1 MSDEIFDRGGRIP
14 SFDGEPKN
22 FPNWWKKFTA
32 YATLAKIKD
41 ILKEVRDPNL
51 PEKEVSEFD
60 EEDESNKLARIA
72 IKKNESAML
81 SFSIAFSSD
90 SAMNIL
96 YAACTENWPDGE
108 AHLVVRELMKRY
120 RPLDTVSK
128 IEMRQQLSK
137 IRMKKGMNPLILF
150 ETLTSIQNQYL
161 GPGKK
166 LPKEELI
173 PIILDVAPEEYR
185 AVLSSEK
192 RMRRDTLTVED
203 LESAMMDEYRQ
214 MTRTQ
219 VKSSGTEGEMLLFG
233 QGVCYSCGSPGHRAN
248 ECPKRRDQSK
258 NQGRTHRFQGKCST
272 CGVKGHRSKDCWT
285 KEENKDRR
293 PANWKSGNDKHQEK
307 TTLAVDKSVQKSNK
321 GEQIKSMD
329 NQIEYGWVN
338 DDLGVSLLDPDIW
351 IADTGATVHSTSSQ
365 QLAKTWKEDMNNTV
379 VVMGNGN
386 RESATKVGSVEGV
399 AIDSDGNRQGR
410 ITLSEVL
417 YLPNGKY
424 NLLSVTKVMKSGW
437 MLRGNENEISLEKG
451 DRRLTFNIKIH
462 TLKGTLYAVKIK
474 KEGEVAG
481 ISQEQPQSSK
491 KTTKM
496 TVSDAHGRLGHL
508 SQLKTIETAKN
519 LGWELQGSMKRCE
532 DCAIGKGRQK
542 NVNKASNHIVAS
554 KPGERIFLDI
564 AAVFESRDELE
575 YVEPTKKLYW
585 RIMVDEH
592 TQFKISDF
600 FISKKAMIEPTCE
613 KLFKLNAEGKNVKY
627 IRCDDGGENRGLM
640 NRLHSSDWKLPI
652 RFEFTGRDTPQRN
665 YLAEVALS
673 TIAGR
678 GRAMMSAAKIPKN
691 MRQMFWRE
699 AFQTSTLMDGLMVVK
714 INNICQTR
722 FEHWEGQLP
731 RFFNYLRTWG
741 EAGVVKLRTA
751 TTPKIYDRGK
761 TCMLVGYSMIHGGDT
776 YRM

>member
-51 PEKEVSEFD
+51 REKEVSEFD

-72 IKKNESAML
+72 IKKNELAML
-81 SFSIAFSSD
+81 SFSIAFTSD

-137 IRMKKGMNPLILF
+137 IRMKKGMNPLVLF

-185 AVLSSEK
+185 AVLSSER
-192 RMRRDTLTVED
+192 RMRRDALTVED
-203 LESAMMDEYRQ
+203 LESAMMEEYRQ

-233 QGVCYSCGSPGHRAN
+233 QGVCYSCGSPGHCAN

-365 QLAKTWKEDMNNTV
+365 QLAETWSKDKNNTV

-410 ITLSEVL
+410 ITLSDVL
-417 YLPNGKY
+417 YLPN
-424 NLLSVTKVMKSGW
+424 
-437 MLRGNENEISLEKG
+437 
-451 DRRLTFNIKIH
+451 
-462 TLKGTLYAVKIK
+462 
-474 KEGEVAG
+474 
-481 ISQEQPQSSK
+481 
-491 KTTKM
+491 
-496 TVSDAHGRLGHL
+496 
-508 SQLKTIETAKN
+508 
-519 LGWELQGSMKRCE
+519 
-532 DCAIGKGRQK
+532 
-542 NVNKASNHIVAS
+542 
-554 KPGERIFLDI
+554 
-564 AAVFESRDELE
+564 
-575 YVEPTKKLYW
+575 
-585 RIMVDEH
+585 
-592 TQFKISDF
+592 
-600 FISKKAMIEPTCE
+600 
-613 KLFKLNAEGKNVKY
+613 
-627 IRCDDGGENRGLM
+627 
-640 NRLHSSDWKLPI
+640 
-652 RFEFTGRDTPQRN
+652 
-665 YLAEVALS
+665 
-673 TIAGR
+673 
-678 GRAMMSAAKIPKN
+678 
-691 MRQMFWRE
+691 
-699 AFQTSTLMDGLMVVK
+699 
-714 INNICQTR
+714 
-722 FEHWEGQLP
+722 
-731 RFFNYLRTWG
+731 
-741 EAGVVKLRTA
+741 
-751 TTPKIYDRGK
+751 
-761 TCMLVGYSMIHGGDT
+761 
-776 YRM
+776 